1 MNMEMVHPVH
11 RDCVFSFCFSHVFST
26 GYQVPLS
33 YIIETTLVMGMYCFQ
48 CCLSMVTQQLV
59 IVCWWDITFV
69 VTLFSWDIPFVV
81 TQFCSK
87 RSMHS
92 ILVGIICQSFCYPL
106 GEHRRNQCSPSS
118 LGTESVP
125 ITSIVFPPTSDTK
138 SSGGVSKNLDPPKYP
153 RQKKEK

>member
-1 MNMEMVHPVH
+1 METVHPVH
-11 RDCVFSFCFSHVFST
+11 RDCVCVHFVFHMCSVLVTKSHFLNIT
-26 GYQVPLS
+26 
-33 YIIETTLVMGMYCFQ
+33 ETTLVMGMCRFQ
-48 CCLSMVTQQLV
+48 CCLCVVTQQLV

-92 ILVGIICQSFCYPL
+92 ILVGIVYCKSFCYPL